1 MANNVELNRGV
12 VADATSGN
20 DYNISIENC
29 NSIVHAKIVIKRESL
44 NIKYGPNGVGK
55 STIAHALLLNS
66 EGSDALHELT
76 PFKYRGAKQTV
87 EPSVAGADDIKTVLV
102 FDENYVAQF
111 VFQPDEV
118 VKNSFEI
125 FIKTP
130 EYEQGLKELDK
141 IFESLTRIF
150 TENEELDDVIAS
162 FTSLRDAF
170 ALTKSGAI
178 AKTSKGYK
186 ALNVG
191 GRLADVPANLKGF
204 EKFLQGKDPAGWL
217 TWQSKGKAYL
227 EQSENCPFCSTS
239 SMDKGVARD
248 LSDKYESSSVK
259 NLSALRSAID
269 GLSQFFVPE
278 RLEQLLEITRSIS
291 GISPEQ
297 EQFLANLRGQVE
309 TILLKFTA
317 LKNLSFVSLR
327 DESDV
332 SQAIGRLKIDLKL
345 LDALNSVGTQKIV
358 ADFNEE
364 LDQVAQQIAEI
375 KRRVGIQKRQIAKS
389 IKQNQDEINEYL
401 QSAGYKYSVRIE
413 DRGDSY
419 RMILEHDD
427 APGHLEAA
435 GSHLSFG
442 ERNAFA
448 LVLFMHH
455 VRRNNPDLV
464 VLDDP
469 VSSFDKTKKFAILH
483 KLFHGKS
490 SLRDSTTLLLTHDIE
505 PAIDVI
511 RTATSGQFAAA
522 QPAVFFLQSRDG
534 HVEEKSINA
543 EDIMTFSQVC
553 NANIVSSADPIV
565 KCIYLRRL
573 FEVHGDKGAE
583 YDVISSLLHVR
594 SEPSIKGDRG
604 EFVALDGK
612 VKEAAI
618 SRIREYIPEFDYD
631 ALLEE
636 LRDPQVLRKKFDATS
651 VGYEKVQIFRI
662 ASETQASTS
671 ADAAFRKFVNES
683 YHIENEYVMQLNP
696 REFDSVPDHI
706 VQSCEDWF
714 PGSAKED

>member
-1 MANNVELNRGV
+1 MANNVELDRGV
-12 VADATSGN
+12 VGAATSGN

-29 NSIVHAKIVIKRESL
+29 NSIVDAKIVIKRESL

-55 STIAHALLLNS
+55 STIAHALLFNS
-66 EGSDALHELT
+66 EGADALHELT
-76 PFKYRGAKQTV
+76 PFKYRGAQQTI
-87 EPSVAGADDIKTVLV
+87 EPSVAGADDIKKVLV
-102 FDENYVAQF
+102 FDEHYVAQF

-141 IFESLTRIF
+141 IFENLTRIF
-150 TENEELDDVIAS
+150 IENEELDDVIAS

-178 AKTSKGYK
+178 AKTSKGFK

-204 EKFLQGKDPAGWL
+204 KKFLEGKDPAGWL

-239 SMDKGVARD
+239 SIDKEVARD
-248 LSDKYESSSVK
+248 LSDKYESASVK

-278 RLEQLLEITRSIS
+278 RLEQLREITRSIS
-291 GISPEQ
+291 GLSPEQ

-345 LDALNSVGTQKIV
+345 LDALNSVGTQQVV

-364 LDQVAQQIAEI
+364 LDQVAEQIAEI
-375 KRRVGIQKRQIAKS
+375 KKRVGIQKSQIAKS

-413 DRGDSY
+413 ERGDSY

-427 APGHLEAA
+427 APGHLDAA

-455 VRRNNPDLV
+455 VRRDSPDLV

-483 KLFHGKS
+483 KPFHGKS

-522 QPAVFFLQSRDG
+522 QPAVFFLKSRDG
-534 HVEEKSINA
+534 HVEERSINA

-553 NANIVSSADPIV
+553 NANIESSADPIV

-573 FEVHGDKGAE
+573 LEVHGDKGAE
-583 YDVISSLLHVR
+583 YDVLSSLLHVR

-604 EFVALDGK
+604 EFVPLDDK
-612 VKEAAI
+612 VKETAI
-618 SRIREYIPEFDYD
+618 SRIRDDIPEFDYD

-662 ASETQASTS
+662 ASETRASTS

-706 VQSCEDWF
+706 VQSCEDLF